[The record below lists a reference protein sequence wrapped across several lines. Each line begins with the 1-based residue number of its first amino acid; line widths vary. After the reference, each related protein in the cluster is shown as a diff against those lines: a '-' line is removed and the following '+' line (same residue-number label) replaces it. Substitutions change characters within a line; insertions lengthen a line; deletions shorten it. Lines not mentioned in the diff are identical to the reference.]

1 MSSRFIHVSTNGW
14 IPFFF
19 FFLQLSNKKLW
30 IYTLILIHTS
40 DEHLG
45 CFYVLAIVNSAA
57 MNMGCMYHFELVISY
72 FFRYASRNQLMYC
85 VIVLLVLGSL
95 HTVSHSGW
103 TSWHTHPHCTGVPSF
118 LHILASVC
126 WFFDSHSDRCK
137 VISRLHFL
145 D

>member
-1 MSSRFIHVSTNGW
+1 MFLQMAEFHS
-14 IPFFF
+14 FF

-45 CFYVLAIVNSAA
+45 CFYVLATVNSAA

-95 HTVSHSGW
+95 HTVSHSG
-103 TSWHTHPHCTGVPSF
+103 
-118 LHILASVC
+118 
-126 WFFDSHSDRCK
+126 
-137 VISRLHFL
+137 
-145 D
+145 